1 MGDDRDRGDER
12 NDATRKL
19 LYALGAAGGVAIGV
33 ALSRAVAGVAGTD
46 AAERIRRGAGRIP
59 ARLSP
64 GRLRRGARER
74 DEQLALEDA
83 VLNACLDDEVLA
95 GRGID
100 VGAVSP
106 GIIELSGAVF
116 TRAEAQ
122 RAVEVAQRVPGVET
136 VINRMDVED
145 ERARMRPRDA
155 GEGEE
160 MSGHAWTGQGSGM
173 GRRRQGR
180 ETDPGRPD
188 DSQSQRERSLE
199 QADRSQFED
208 EYTHSRPRMA
218 ARPEVQEARR
228 GGYDEDELD
237 NQDPYGKH
245 AVPAPEQPQALN
257 AAARVGEGL
266 KPATELDL
274 EGADLPV
281 KPHGRGGERGNG

>member
-1 MGDDRDRGDER
+1 MADDRDRGDER
-12 NDATRKL
+12 NEATRKL
-19 LYALGAAGGVAIGV
+19 LYALGAAGGVALGV
-33 ALSRAVAGVAGTD
+33 ALSRAVAGVAGSD

-59 ARLSP
+59 ERLSP

-83 VLNACLDDEVLA
+83 VLNACMDDEVLA

-106 GIIELSGAVF
+106 GIIELSGSVY

-122 RAVEVAQRVPGVET
+122 RAVAVAQRVAGVET

-145 ERARMRPRDA
+145 EGERLRRRDA
-155 GEGEE
+155 ED
-160 MSGHAWTGQGSGM
+160 MSGHEWTGQGSGM

-180 ETDPGRPD
+180 ETDPDRSD
-188 DSQSQRERSLE
+188 DSQHQTERALE
-199 QADRSQFED
+199 HADRSQFED

-218 ARPEVQEARR
+218 ARPEGRAARPDGFR
-228 GGYDEDELD
+228 EDQLD
-237 NQDPYGKH
+237 NQSPYGQH
-245 AVPAPEQPQALN
+245 AVPVAEQPQALN
-257 AAARVGEGL
+257 ARTRVGEGL

-274 EGADLPV
+274 EGADVPV
-281 KPHGRGGERGNG
+281 KPHGGERGNG